1 MSNTCGGI
9 DFLQGGTLTGST
21 IVNSEILSSVIRA
34 SEFNGGHITALASID
49 DSSIHTIVN
58 GILGLPKEQLI
69 AFATALLEAACGG
82 TVGEPGRTSAEPL
95 LEAFESAAG
104 CSVSGDG
111 AGEKGFSALSQN
123 RGMGCDRLL

>member
-9 DFLQGGTLTGST
+9 DFLQGGTITSST

-34 SEFNGGHITALASID
+34 SEFNCGHITALASID
-49 DSSIHTIVN
+49 DSSIQTIVN

-95 LEAFESAAG
+95 PTTMVGSRDLLLGAPSAWG
-104 CSVSGDG
+104 TLFGKQVPLYEGG
-111 AGEKGFSALSQN
+111 A
-123 RGMGCDRLL
+123 